1 MKRAIA
7 RKSKFDPIKLIR
19 PAATDE
25 EGGDSKSKLVLRLP
39 HETHIVT
46 THLKETVIFSL
57 MSHVISHH
65 FRPKHDKSFDRKPS
79 F

>member
-25 EGGDSKSKLVLRLP
+25 EGCDGKSKLDPQLMIWQVRFLERSIA
-39 HETHIVT
+39 EKT
-46 THLKETVIFSL
+46 TVYAS
-57 MSHVISHH
+57 
-65 FRPKHDKSFDRKPS
+65 
-79 F
+79 